1 MLKLSIAVFLCLAC
15 TCYAQKQN
23 TTPVPILKQINRHNE
38 DGSYSYGYEAAD
50 GSFKIETKS
59 ANGEVKGKYGYVD
72 ADGNVREISYGAD
85 RNGFAPSG
93 TDINVPPATIH
104 NDRDSQYPALKE
116 GEIDDGQY
124 REDPNVYLDPR
135 YNSKPSKAATQFK
148 QFKPAPAPQQNYNYN
163 SYQTTPAPVYEAPQT
178 QRPVFQSKFSAP
190 AQNNYYQPQPQQQN
204 YYQAPQQNYYQAPAQ
219 PNYYQAPKQNY
230 YQPKNNFNPALH
242 DIFQGHPASN
252 IDINT
257 GSYSVSYSG

>member
-1 MLKLSIAVFLCLAC
+1 MSL
-15 TCYAQKQN
+15 T
-23 TTPVPILKQINRHNE
+23 
-38 DGSYSYGYEAAD
+38 

-59 ANGEVKGKYGYVD
+59 ATGEVKGKYGYVD

-93 TDINVPPATIH
+93 SGIDVPPATIH
-104 NDRDSQYPALKE
+104 NDRDSLYPALKD

-124 REDPNVYLDPR
+124 REDPNIYLDSR

-148 QFKPAPAPQQNYNYN
+148 QFKPAPAPAQNYNYN
-163 SYQTTPAPVYEAPQT
+163 NYQTTPAPVYEAPQT
-178 QRPVFQSKFSAP
+178 QRPVFQSKFSSP
-190 AQNNYYQPQPQQQN
+190 THNYYQSQPQQQQQNYYQAPQQSYQAPQSN
-204 YYQAPQQNYYQAPAQ
+204 YYQAPQQNYYQPKTNYNSAP
-219 PNYYQAPKQNY
+219 
-230 YQPKNNFNPALH
+230 H

-257 GSYSVSYSG
+257 GSYSVSYVG